1 MPTPESRMNSLLLG
15 LAHLRKSE
23 SVSGHVPVLFICC
36 EYHFLDTINIGNNE
50 FLILDSNSNPH
61 HHHDHDHAW

>member
-1 MPTPESRMNSLLLG
+1 MQDSSLKKCQLPSPGLLG

-36 EYHFLDTINIGNNE
+36 EYHFLDAINGTK
-50 FLILDSNSNPH
+50 
-61 HHHDHDHAW
+61 

>member
-1 MPTPESRMNSLLLG
+1 MNSLLLG

-36 EYHFLDTINIGNNE
+36 EYHFLDTINIRNNE
-50 FLILDSNSNPH
+50 FLIPTHIIMPGQAGELS
-61 HHHDHDHAW
+61 DHFC